1 MSREAPYPWLP
12 VSPHTLAG
20 VTSPGTGPSKG
31 LGPHRPEA
39 PPAPLWGAGTDATKA
54 PQDLYAHCAAF
65 ISRVSA
71 GVEEAE
77 MRGMRERDCIATT
90 I

>member
-1 MSREAPYPWLP
+1 MSRETPYPWLP
-12 VSPHTLAG
+12 VSPHTPAG
-20 VTSPGTGPSKG
+20 VTAPGTGQGVGAP
-31 LGPHRPEA
+31 PA